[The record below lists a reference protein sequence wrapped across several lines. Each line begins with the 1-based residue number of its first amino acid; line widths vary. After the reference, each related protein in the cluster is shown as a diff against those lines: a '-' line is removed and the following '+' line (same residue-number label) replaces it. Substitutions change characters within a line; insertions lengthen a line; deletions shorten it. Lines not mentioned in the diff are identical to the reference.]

1 MREQALLAGR
11 RILVVEDEAL
21 IALMIRDLLAEMG
34 ATVIGPAGTV
44 AEALALVASERL
56 DGAIL
61 DYRLPDGTSRSV
73 ADALAARNVPFFFA
87 SGYDPNS
94 IDRRY
99 TQTPKLSKV
108 FDRGELLEMVVSVL
122 GRRPA

>member
-1 MREQALLAGR
+1 MGEQALLAGR
-11 RILVVEDEAL
+11 RILLVEDEAL
-21 IALMIRDLLAEMG
+21 IALMIRDLLQEVG

-44 AEALALVASERL
+44 AEALTLVASERL

-61 DYRLPDGTSRSV
+61 DYRLPDGTSRAV

-108 FDRGELLEMVVSVL
+108 FDRDELLELVAAVL
-122 GRRPA
+122 GPRPP